1 MKEKENKKSFKSEFG
16 MMLALLKIGF
26 IGFGGGSAL
35 IPVIE
40 KEVVEE
46 RGLVTE
52 EEFDKDVLVAS
63 ITPGALP
70 MEISTGLGKR
80 AYGVGGMIA
89 SALMLAFPGA
99 LITVAM
105 LVAMSRLHSGI
116 LTQIEILSIGI
127 SAFIACLLTEYS
139 RKTLAEARAESKG
152 RWKRAVVILAGV
164 FLLTCGKAIYGI
176 LGLEGTPLVH
186 LSTLQV
192 LGVSMFGILYTHCKF
207 NPKNLAISGGLI
219 LGYIACLSFDFPYE
233 QYICN
238 GLKFA
243 MIILAVWGLVR
254 SILEDGQ
261 KKKVSPKKM
270 LQEEAAWILFFVV
283 LSVPAILYGGNVP
296 EFLGQGFLSSILSF
310 GGGDA
315 YLSVADGMFVNSGI
329 IEKADFYG
337 HLVPLVNLLPGSI
350 LCKTLSGIGYLLG
363 FEMSSGNILAGC
375 LVALAG
381 FACSVMAS
389 GGVFCLVA
397 YIYECF
403 ESLRVFRLL
412 SRWIRP
418 IIAGTLLTVMLSLFA
433 QNISTG
439 FCFSGNHSRDL
450 WNESRAALCTE
461 KEKWNADLL
470 FDCCNFDSWK
480 CSINAG
486 LSIFL

>member
-52 EEFDKDVLVAS
+52 EEFNKDVLVAS

-164 FLLTCGKAIYGI
+164 FLASR
-176 LGLEGTPLVH
+176 ESLV
-186 LSTLQV
+186 
-192 LGVSMFGILYTHCKF
+192 
-207 NPKNLAISGGLI
+207 
-219 LGYIACLSFDFPYE
+219 
-233 QYICN
+233 
-238 GLKFA
+238 
-243 MIILAVWGLVR
+243 VR
-254 SILEDGQ
+254 T
-261 KKKVSPKKM
+261 V
-270 LQEEAAWILFFVV
+270 LQEALWSGRTHTYRGAGFLLII
-283 LSVPAILYGGNVP
+283 VPAVY
-296 EFLGQGFLSSILSF
+296 
-310 GGGDA
+310 
-315 YLSVADGMFVNSGI
+315 
-329 IEKADFYG
+329 
-337 HLVPLVNLLPGSI
+337 
-350 LCKTLSGIGYLLG
+350 
-363 FEMSSGNILAGC
+363 
-375 LVALAG
+375 
-381 FACSVMAS
+381 
-389 GGVFCLVA
+389 
-397 YIYECF
+397 
-403 ESLRVFRLL
+403 
-412 SRWIRP
+412 
-418 IIAGTLLTVMLSLFA
+418 
-433 QNISTG
+433 
-439 FCFSGNHSRDL
+439 
-450 WNESRAALCTE
+450 
-461 KEKWNADLL
+461 
-470 FDCCNFDSWK
+470 
-480 CSINAG
+480 
-486 LSIFL
+486 SIFLLRFFEKGGKNAAWKEKVKMMGAVSINTVMALLGLLCFNYMLDGHSMEECRIVLEESFASIGWESGLLSIALMYFVFYIIKRDHFKHKIRRRKPYAGNG